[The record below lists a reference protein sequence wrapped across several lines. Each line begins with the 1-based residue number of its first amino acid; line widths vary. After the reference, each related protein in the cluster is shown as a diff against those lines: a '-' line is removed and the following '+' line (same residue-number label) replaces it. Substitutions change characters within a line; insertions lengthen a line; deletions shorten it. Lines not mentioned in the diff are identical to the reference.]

1 MSSNENSF
9 LIKYTP
15 KKISELYSNTKAV
28 KTICKWLNDLNN
40 PLLKNE
46 VKSSLIIIGSHGIGK
61 TISVKTILN
70 QYNYNISTINFD
82 SLKVNKNIKKNTDLL
97 MNFSNVID
105 QINCNN
111 KKKNAILIDELESIS
126 SSIEKS
132 CILTLQKTNEAIKL
146 AQIKKMAEA
155 EKSGDVNK
163 INQTKKINEQI
174 TYCPIIF
181 ISNGEHNK
189 LLTELKKNALEVKF
203 WQPTLYD
210 THKILINIATKEK
223 IQFTNKEVA
232 NNILEHAQND
242 IRRTIFILQD
252 LCETYECKLITNDIV
267 NDYKIISKKKDID
280 MDLFKSTIDLLFNCN
295 TITDCMSYYE
305 TEKVLLPLMIHQNY
319 IPSIINNSKN
329 IKKNFDVIEKISHV
343 LSVADVIENYIY
355 GDQNWDMQE
364 LHGLYTCGI
373 TSYHANT
380 LLNKKKITKVQFPA
394 DLNKTSIKK
403 INKKNIL
410 NTNKYFNNMNI
421 FDYVYSNK
429 IIKNMINN
437 NDIKTCSEILAGYDV
452 TIENIESLL
461 KIDKISGIKNALS
474 SKNKK
479 LFSKYLVF
487 YKNKMK
493 MKNI

>member
-1 MSSNENSF
+1 
-9 LIKYTP
+9 
-15 KKISELYSNTKAV
+15 
-28 KTICKWLNDLNN
+28 
-40 PLLKNE
+40 
-46 VKSSLIIIGSHGIGK
+46 
-61 TISVKTILN
+61 
-70 QYNYNISTINFD
+70 
-82 SLKVNKNIKKNTDLL
+82 
-97 MNFSNVID
+97 
-105 QINCNN
+105 
-111 KKKNAILIDELESIS
+111 
-126 SSIEKS
+126 
-132 CILTLQKTNEAIKL
+132 
-146 AQIKKMAEA
+146 
-155 EKSGDVNK
+155 
-163 INQTKKINEQI
+163 
-174 TYCPIIF
+174 
-181 ISNGEHNK
+181 
-189 LLTELKKNALEVKF
+189 
-203 WQPTLYD
+203 
-210 THKILINIATKEK
+210 
-223 IQFTNKEVA
+223 
-232 NNILEHAQND
+232 
-242 IRRTIFILQD
+242 
-252 LCETYECKLITNDIV
+252 
-267 NDYKIISKKKDID
+267 
-280 MDLFKSTIDLLFNCN
+280 
-295 TITDCMSYYE
+295 
-305 TEKVLLPLMIHQNY
+305 
-319 IPSIINNSKN
+319 
-329 IKKNFDVIEKISHV
+329 
-343 LSVADVIENYIY
+343 
-355 GDQNWDMQE
+355 MQE